1 MSQQN
6 VLAPS
11 DMAAKAVSKLGQAAI
26 VAAVAAPLVAC
37 GGNDGSHR
45 EAHAAADRWTR
56 LTLKCEDQDARGRPL
71 GPAILSNGEDAR
83 DYDADW
89 HTRADARR
97 IARRLHL
104 RYTEDC

>member
-1 MSQQN
+1 
-6 VLAPS
+6 
-11 DMAAKAVSKLGQAAI
+11 
-26 VAAVAAPLVAC
+26 
-37 GGNDGSHR
+37 
-45 EAHAAADRWTR
+45 
-56 LTLKCEDQDARGRPL
+56 LKCEDQDARGRPL

>member
-11 DMAAKAVSKLGQAAI
+11 DMAAKVISKLGRAAI
-26 VAAVAAPLVAC
+26 VAAMAAPL
-37 GGNDGSHR
+37 G
-45 EAHAAADRWTR
+45 
-56 LTLKCEDQDARGRPL
+56 
-71 GPAILSNGEDAR
+71 
-83 DYDADW
+83 
-89 HTRADARR
+89 DARR

>member
-6 VLAPS
+6 VLARS
-11 DMAAKAVSKLGQAAI
+11 DMAAKAVGKLGRAAM
-26 VAAVAAPLVAC
+26 VAPLAALLVSC
-37 GGNDGSHR
+37 GGTDASHR
-45 EAHAAADRWTR
+45 EAPAGADRWTR